1 MPAKLQNV
9 WENVSDSLWFVPT
22 ILALLAVFLSSI
34 LLEADRILAESKSP
48 LVPFLF
54 SGTADAARALLSV
67 IAGSLITVISIV
79 FSITI
84 IALQQAA
91 SQFSPRVL
99 RLFTANR
106 SNQIII
112 GVYVAT
118 FIYSLLVL
126 RSIRSQTESLG
137 SGFVPALGVTVAIFL
152 AVVCFGLLIYFLH
165 HTSQSLQV
173 GVIVDELRRDV
184 IAQIDALYL
193 VGSGEALLT
202 DELSQPVEQGKSSCY
217 IHSNQTGFV
226 RKINED
232 MLLNASFGQA
242 KWCWIR
248 TRVGDFAT
256 CGGILAELDVGG
268 EAEQRGKLADH
279 IRAAFVIDTVPSL
292 KQDPMF
298 GIRQLV
304 DIALKALSPG
314 INDPTTAEH
323 VLYHLGDILGRLAMG
338 NFPPKERN
346 AKTGQTRVIFS
357 QSTWADFV
365 EAAFSQIRREA
376 ADDVH
381 VTSTLLQV
389 LHGLALRL
397 PPGRRSQAIRHQ
409 VLEIR
414 RGAEEQAFSP
424 ADKSTLYQ
432 YADQVEQVLGSKV
445 A

>member
-1 MPAKLQNV
+1 MQAKLQNV
-9 WENVSDSLWFVPT
+9 WENVSDSLWFVPS
-22 ILALLAVFLSSI
+22 ILALLAVFLASI
-34 LLEADRILAESKSP
+34 LIEADRILAESKSP

-137 SGFVPALGVTVAIFL
+137 SGFVPALGITVAIFL

-193 VGSGEALLT
+193 AGSGEALLT

-232 MLLNASFGQA
+232 MLLNASFGQV

-248 TRVGDFAT
+248 AQVGDFAT
-256 CGGILAELDVGG
+256 CGGILAELDASG
-268 EAEQRGKLADH
+268 EAEHRDQLTTY
-279 IRAAFVIDTVPSL
+279 IRDAFVIDTVPSL

-323 VLYHLGDILGRLAMG
+323 VLFHLGDILGRLAAC
-338 NFPPKERN
+338 NFPPTERN
-346 AKTGQTRVIFS
+346 AETGQTRVIFS
-357 QSTWADFV
+357 QSTWDDFV

-397 PPGRRSQAIRHQ
+397 PSGRRSQAIRRQ

-414 RGAEEQAFSP
+414 RSTEEQTFSP